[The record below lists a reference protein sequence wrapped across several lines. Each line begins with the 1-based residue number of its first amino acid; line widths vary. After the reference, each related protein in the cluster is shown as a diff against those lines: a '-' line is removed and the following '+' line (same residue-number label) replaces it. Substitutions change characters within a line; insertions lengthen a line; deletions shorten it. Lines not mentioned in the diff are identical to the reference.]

1 MIRKY
6 NDSDFL
12 DVRNITYNYWSNE
25 VEMDLSLKSFIYT
38 FLVKYYLSNYDYSYV
53 SIDDNLNAFL
63 LASLKND
70 SNNSI
75 NYFNDEINKLDNKN
89 KTLALEYLEYLDYLE
104 YNHNKVLSYMNN
116 NDIYLALIA
125 SIKHHKGFE
134 LIEELIK
141 AGRNNNNEYLYLWT
155 DETCNYGYYS
165 NIGFE
170 KVEEYIVT
178 LYNITLKTFI
188 YRFKL

>member
-89 KTLALEYLEYLDYLE
+89 KTLALEYLDYLE

-116 NDIYLALIA
+116 NDIYLTLIA